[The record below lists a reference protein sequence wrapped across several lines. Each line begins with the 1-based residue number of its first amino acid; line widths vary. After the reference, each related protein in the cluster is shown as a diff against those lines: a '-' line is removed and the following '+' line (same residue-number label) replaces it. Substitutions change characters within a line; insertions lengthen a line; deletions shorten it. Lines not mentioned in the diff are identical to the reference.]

1 MLLFGIWLRLR
12 TRSFLRMTLLQKL
25 EPLWQQSTE
34 QERQM
39 QKKGVDD
46 YNAYREFH
54 DSEVEGHI
62 IAAFMVFCGM
72 ENMEGMFLYV
82 PPGYIPIFVEG
93 FLV

>member
-1 MLLFGIWLRLR
+1 MLLFEICLRLR

-34 QERQM
+34 QEKTNA
-39 QKKGVDD
+39 KKGVDD

-54 DSEVEGHI
+54 DREVEGHI

-72 ENMEGMFLYV
+72 ANMERMFLYV

>member
-1 MLLFGIWLRLR
+1 MLLFEICLRLR

-39 QKKGVDD
+39 Q
-46 YNAYREFH
+46 N
-54 DSEVEGHI
+54 
-62 IAAFMVFCGM
+62 AAFMVSCDM
-72 ENMEGMFLYV
+72 ENMESMFLYV

>member
-1 MLLFGIWLRLR
+1 
-12 TRSFLRMTLLQKL
+12 MTLLQKL

-34 QERQM
+34 QEKTNA
-39 QKKGVDD
+39 KKGVDD

-54 DSEVEGHI
+54 DREVEGHI

-72 ENMEGMFLYV
+72 ENMERMFLYV

>member
-1 MLLFGIWLRLR
+1 
-12 TRSFLRMTLLQKL
+12 MTLLQKL

-34 QERQM
+34 QERHA
-39 QKKGVDD
+39 KKEVYD

-54 DSEVEGHI
+54 DCEVEGHI
-62 IAAFMVFCGM
+62 IAAFMVSCGM
-72 ENMEGMFLYV
+72 ENMESMFLYV

>member
-1 MLLFGIWLRLR
+1 MLLFGICLRLR
-12 TRSFLRMTLLQKL
+12 TRSFLRMTLLQKF

-72 ENMEGMFLYV
+72 ENMEGMFLHV
-82 PPGYIPIFVEG
+82 PPGYIPIFVQG